1 MYNICG
7 NFKFGG
13 ANMAL
18 PVALQFYSV
27 RDEADKDF
35 FGTLEKIK
43 EMGYQ
48 GVEFAGLFGHS
59 PAQIKKE
66 CERIGIT
73 PISAHVP
80 LDDMIADIEGTV
92 KAYKE
97 IGCEYIAVPY
107 VTEERRPGAE
117 KFDETVEY
125 IKKIGE
131 ECNKND
137 MTLLYHNHD
146 FEFRKIDGE
155 YGLDMLYRL
164 VSADLLKT
172 ELDVCWV
179 NVGGEDPAN
188 FVLKYSGR
196 APVVHLKDFVMK
208 GKDKPKKLYDLIGI
222 DDESGE
228 KEDEDAFSFK
238 PVGYGVQDMPSILDA
253 SVKAGAKWVVV
264 EQDQPDKG
272 NTPMNAAKMSREYL
286 KKIGG

>member
-1 MYNICG
+1 
-7 NFKFGG
+7 
-13 ANMAL
+13 MAL

-27 RDEADKDF
+27 RDEAEKDF

-43 EMGYQ
+43 DMGYQ

-59 PAQIKKE
+59 PSEIKKE

-131 ECNKND
+131 ECNKNS

-146 FEFRKIDGE
+146 FEFKKIDGE

-228 KEDEDAFSFK
+228 KEDEDTFSFK

-286 KKIGG
+286 KKLGW